1 MGPIL
6 SLTPWGLQ
14 EGLSQLLSFDV
25 RLEQHTVSGACCP
38 RVIVPV
44 DLIPKYGGKNKPLPR
59 VSFPFRWDGNVFSA
73 FQLPTDPKPNI
84 GLHDLTTK
92 IVIQDTHHKVVQT
105 DIVGRPSK
113 KYENEL
119 GKRIEGFIN
128 WQIHCFRELSDNGFS
143 LDGIEEKTES
153 IMRLDWSSVRKAWL
167 GNKQDEAVM
176 ALIVKLA
183 QDIRLIRL
191 FETIA
196 KNPRHILLRE
206 RKNTNLGRIQELDSA
221 CIRDFARRPGR
232 TIYEK
237 AGSRQ
242 ELLSVQR
249 IESRDTLENRVFVW
263 VLKRMME
270 RSWSYKSVNNHHAQ
284 SSRVKLVTRLNRRC
298 TDWQRDGKLKDLS
311 GDQLNHPVQPNY
323 TLQMDDR
330 YSKVHKTYK
339 ELLKEQHVIDD
350 SWEWQR
356 NLWAE
361 SARQLM
367 FCAMTEFNNE
377 CYTSTPY
384 YRIESENGI
393 WTETPVSPGPFRTES
408 GLCHVIDSRDANADL
423 KRWIEH
429 PPFDFALYIGSTGCD
444 QVLYWPESKTIVIV
458 WFVYSTVSS
467 SMISSMLKGAGVS
480 LKNLSSDLQRYTI
493 TPYRCYGLMLI
504 TEDQEN
510 NSKPGVEVET
520 WPPNGELSAVA
531 LKIPFNIERASS
543 VDFESLIEDFKTGI
557 QIAVEMAC

>member
-14 EGLSQLLSFDV
+14 EGLFQLLSFDV
-25 RLEQHTVSGACCP
+25 KLQQHTVSGACCP

-44 DLIPKYGGKNKPLPR
+44 DLIPKYGGKSKPLPR

-119 GKRIEGFIN
+119 GKSIEGFIN

-153 IMRLDWSSVRKAWL
+153 IIRLDWSSVRKAWM

-183 QDIRLIRL
+183 QDSRLMRL

-196 KNPRHILLRE
+196 KNPRHVLLRE

-249 IESRDTLENRVFVW
+249 VESRDTLENRVFVW

-270 RSWSYKSVNNHHAQ
+270 RSWSYKSVNNHHDE
-284 SSRVKLVTRLNRRC
+284 SSRVKLVTRLNKRC

-356 NLWAE
+356 NLWSE

-393 WTETPVSPGPFRTES
+393 WTEMPVSPGPFKTGS
-408 GLCHVIDSRDANADL
+408 GLCHVIDSRDVNADL
-423 KRWIEH
+423 KSWIDH
-429 PPFDFALYIGSTGCD
+429 PPFDFAMHIGSTGGD
-444 QVLYWPESKTIVIV
+444 QVLYWPESKTLVVV
-458 WFVYSTVSS
+458 WFVYSTGSS
-467 SMISSMLKGAGVS
+467 SLISSMLKGVGVS

-493 TPYRCYGLMLI
+493 TSYRCYGLMLI
-504 TEDQEN
+504 TEDQGN
-510 NSKPGVEVET
+510 TNKPGVEVET
-520 WPPNGELSAVA
+520 WPSTGELSAVA

-543 VDFESLIEDFKTGI
+543 VEFESLIEDFKTGI